1 MHVRRINMIGDFKLT
16 SDYILDCQ
24 VFRACYKAGS
34 GESSCYHKWMM
45 IGRCRNG
52 NGCIR
57 AGNDQIMYKSGM
69 YFIIPAAFTYSVIP
83 GEESDSSWDYILI
96 NENAIGNLFPERN
109 RQLYE
114 ELVKK
119 MSGHLQFFSYLDK
132 PEMGL
137 TIRLLFGELEEKHTM
152 YLENSLSILRV
163 LMVYMFRDFYQS
175 SEEMTENRRMDGF
188 DYILPSIQYIND
200 HFQEPI
206 RISTLAKVCHVSE
219 SYYRMIFFEY
229 MHRSPLEYINQFRIE
244 RACELIENTN
254 YSMEMISAK
263 CGFQAVSTFYRNFKN
278 LKGCTPCQQR
288 NNKNGRCGDKNEL

>member
-1 MHVRRINMIGDFKLT
+1 MIIELT

-24 VFRACYKAGS
+24 VSNACYKAGS
-34 GESSCYHKWMM
+34 GECSCYHKWMM

-57 AGNDQIMYKSGM
+57 TGNDQIMYKPGM

-83 GEESDSSWDYILI
+83 DEESDSSWDYILV
-96 NENAIGNLFPERN
+96 NENAAGNLFSEHN

-114 ELVKK
+114 ELIRK
-119 MSGHLQFFSYLDK
+119 MTRHLLFFSYLDK

-137 TIRLLFGELEEKHTM
+137 TIRLLFGELEGKNTM
-152 YLENSLSILRV
+152 YLENSLGILRV
-163 LMVYMFRDFYQS
+163 LMVYVFRDFCQS
-175 SEEMTENRRMDGF
+175 PEEMIGNRRMDEF

-206 RISTLAKVCHVSE
+206 RISTLAKMCHVSE
-219 SYYRMIFFEY
+219 SYFRMIFFEY
-229 MHRSPLEYINQFRIE
+229 MHLPPLEYINQFRIE

-263 CGFQAVSTFYRNFKN
+263 CGFQSVSTFYRNFKN

-288 NNKNGRCGDKNEL
+288 SNKNGQ